1 MLFLIW
7 FYLSS
12 LQLSLVGVFKT
23 FSSSFEVVLEV
34 AAKVDNPEGPNSQ
47 IQAETCVEKLIFKP
61 NDILTMVAKDVDL
74 DYPTRDTFQTDTAI
88 SARLN
93 GTYEF

>member
-1 MLFLIW
+1 M
-7 FYLSS
+7 
-12 LQLSLVGVFKT
+12 
-23 FSSSFEVVLEV
+23 

-93 GTYEF
+93 GIYLCIYFNKII